1 MGAMATSGRS
11 AIIVGAGIGG
21 LATALALQNT
31 GWKVH
36 IIERSGSSA
45 VPGTGLSIWPNAAAA
60 LERLGLGEAFE
71 RISLPARGGAL
82 DLDGRPILKL
92 DQPAVLD
99 HYGRGLRTVHRAD
112 LTALLAG
119 ALAVNTVHR
128 GLPVVHFE
136 PGVPTSTVVLENG
149 GRQHA
154 ELVVGADG
162 LYSVVRRALIGG
174 PAPRSSGVTA
184 FRAVCPSLDSGSEDL
199 PWGETWGPGAVFGMA
214 PLPGNRTYWYGTIS
228 NPEFRNSPLPT
239 LKAMALDRFGHWNSG
254 IAQVIGRT
262 AEESVMAHELFDRKP
277 EPVWSGRSATLVGDA
292 AHPMLP
298 FLGQGAGQALEDAV
312 ALADAL
318 SAHASVQEALL
329 AYDAERVPR
338 TSKLV
343 GQART
348 VGRLAQLERPGLR
361 KARNTVLRILPEDL
375 RLKRLY
381 PLPAPK
387 AS

>member
-1 MGAMATSGRS
+1 MATTGRS

-31 GWKVH
+31 GWNVH
-36 IIERSGSSA
+36 VIERTGSTA
-45 VPGTGLSIWPNAAAA
+45 VPGTGLSVWPNGTAA
-60 LERLGLGEAFE
+60 LERLGLGERFE
-71 RISLPARGGAL
+71 RISVPVRGGAL
-82 DLDGRPILKL
+82 DLDGRPIMEL
-92 DQPAVLD
+92 DPADLRD
-99 HYGRGLRTVHRAD
+99 RYGHGVRMVRRED

-136 PGVPTSTVVLENG
+136 PGTPSSTLVLENG

-162 LYSVVRRALIGG
+162 LNSLVRRALIGDG
-174 PAPRSSGVTA
+174 APRRSGLTA
-184 FRAVCPSLDSGSEDL
+184 FRAVCAAGSPDL
-199 PWGETWGPGAVFGMA
+199 ASVPWGETWGPGAVFGMA
-214 PLPGNRTYWYGTIS
+214 PLPGGQTYWYGTIS
-228 NPEFRNSPLPT
+228 SDEFRSSPLTT

-262 AEESVMAHELFDRKP
+262 AEEAVMAHELFDRKP

-298 FLGQGAGQALEDAV
+298 FLGQGACQALEDAV
-312 ALADAL
+312 VLADSLA
-318 SAHASVQEALL
+318 AAGNVQDGLL

-338 TSKLV
+338 TSRIVK
-343 GQART
+343 RSRSM
-348 VGRLAQLERPGLR
+348 GRLAQLQRPRLR
-361 KARNTVLRILPEDL
+361 TARNSVLRILPRGL
-375 RLKRLY
+375 RLKQLDGV
-381 PLPAPK
+381 LGPAARPE
-387 AS
+387 